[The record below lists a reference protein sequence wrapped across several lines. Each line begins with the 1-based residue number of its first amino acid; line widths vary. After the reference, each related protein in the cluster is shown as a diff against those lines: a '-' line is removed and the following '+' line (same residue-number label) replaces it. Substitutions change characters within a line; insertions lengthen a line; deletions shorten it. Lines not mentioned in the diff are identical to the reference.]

1 MKVESPMNFQLS
13 DEMQLFA
20 ETVRDWVDREAPKS
34 YAREL
39 EIHEHD
45 YPFELWD
52 KMTAAGFHGIGID
65 EAYGGQGGDILTQVV
80 LGRGLARSLAGLSWV
95 WAITSF
101 AGAKAI
107 NLMGSDEQKQRFLPR
122 IAAGELR
129 FSIGFSEPGGGTDVL
144 GGMRSFAKRVD
155 GGWLVSGNKTWS
167 TSAHVADYVLLLA
180 RTDRDVAKRHQ
191 GLSLF
196 LLPTKADG
204 VTISELSKLGMRAI
218 GSCDIGMDD
227 VFVPDDL
234 VLGEPGKAWYQLL
247 PTLNNERTL
256 VASFCLGILD
266 GILEDALAYVQERH
280 AFGKPIGQ
288 FQILQHYIADIAI
301 QRKQIELMVLNA
313 AWMQNEGIP
322 AHMETTMVKVAA
334 SEAAVAAADKGIQ
347 ILGGMGYSAETDM
360 QRYWRDARLWPIGP
374 ITNEMARN
382 TIAEQLGLPRS
393 F

>member
-1 MKVESPMNFQLS
+1 
-13 DEMQLFA
+13 
-20 ETVRDWVDREAPKS
+20 
-34 YAREL
+34 
-39 EIHEHD
+39 
-45 YPFELWD
+45 
-52 KMTAAGFHGIGID
+52 
-65 EAYGGQGGDILTQVV
+65 
-80 LGRGLARSLAGLSWV
+80 
-95 WAITSF
+95 
-101 AGAKAI
+101 
-107 NLMGSDEQKQRFLPR
+107 MGSDEQKARFLPR

-167 TSAHVADYVLLLA
+167 TSAHVADYILLLA

-196 LLPTKADG
+196 LLPTKAEG
-204 VTISELSKLGMRAI
+204 VSISELSKLGMRAI

-227 VFVPDDL
+227 VFVPDEL
-234 VLGEPGKAWYQLL
+234 VLGEPGTAWYQLL

-256 VASFCLGILD
+256 VSSFCLGILD

-301 QRKQIELMVLNA
+301 QRKQIELMVYNA